1 MREMENFNSSRIA
14 VAADQRRE
22 TTSDTS
28 SPAFNYE
35 LAHLH
40 FFLFFLVCLPRHSQR
55 CTNSYLCELRVRVQP
70 WENYV
75 HREEHR

>member
-1 MREMENFNSSRIA
+1 MAKHHACPMALPELDLLKEMENFNRSRIT
-14 VAADQRRE
+14 VAADQRWE

-40 FFLFFLVCLPRHSQR
+40 FFLFFSCVSAKIF
-55 CTNSYLCELRVRVQP
+55 TEM
-70 WENYV
+70 
-75 HREEHR
+75 